1 MRIPTTRTRLW
12 PVILL
17 LVLILVGMSA
27 CGSQGPSGEGGG
39 KIAFEDS
46 NLNIV
51 NADGSGTPTVP
62 LDPFAVEGPA
72 WSPDGSEIAFNEF
85 DYISTVRADGSHY
98 TRLYYEGNEPNWF
111 TWSGKGD

>member
-17 LVLILVGMSA
+17 LVLSLVGVSA
-27 CGSQGPSGEGGG
+27 CGSKVPSSGEGGG

-62 LDPFAVEGPA
+62 LDPFAVP
-72 WSPDGSEIAFNEF
+72 
-85 DYISTVRADGSHY
+85 
-98 TRLYYEGNEPNWF
+98 
-111 TWSGKGD
+111 